1 MTARVFISYR
11 SSDGADKATA
21 LARDLDARFGND
33 QVFLDKEDLPAGSR
47 WRDAIARALHD
58 SPILIV
64 LVTPH
69 YLGAVDADGKRCIER
84 RDDPARSEL
93 EAGFAAGAHVI
104 PLLCDGVIA
113 LPAAADLPGPFDRLS
128 DLQWGRL
135 RAFDWREDLARLAD
149 DLRRLGVSPAASSP
163 DVPPTQ
169 PMTQPITTPMPLD
182 DGAPV
187 RPGGAADAPADRR
200 LAIAAGALALLG
212 LGSWGFWRWRRRRR
226 VDLSGRWSAR
236 IGARGAPSSR
246 DGELVVLELHQAGR
260 KLALASS
267 AVNIERDPDWQNYRD
282 FWRQRNG
289 TELRRVFY
297 RGEGKVLGDDDE
309 DADADTASAPT
320 RSTAPPPKLV
330 IARRIVV
337 AVRIFAAGSES
348 EPIDG
353 GTLNGTV
360 DVDDQRIHGRL
371 WLESEQA
378 ERAVDLKRG
387 T

>member
-1 MTARVFISYR
+1 
-11 SSDGADKATA
+11 
-21 LARDLDARFGND
+21 
-33 QVFLDKEDLPAGSR
+33 
-47 WRDAIARALHD
+47 
-58 SPILIV
+58 
-64 LVTPH
+64 
-69 YLGAVDADGKRCIER
+69 
-84 RDDPARSEL
+84 
-93 EAGFAAGAHVI
+93 
-104 PLLCDGVIA
+104 
-113 LPAAADLPGPFDRLS
+113 
-128 DLQWGRL
+128 
-135 RAFDWREDLARLAD
+135 
-149 DLRRLGVSPAASSP
+149 
-163 DVPPTQ
+163 
-169 PMTQPITTPMPLD
+169 
-182 DGAPV
+182 
-187 RPGGAADAPADRR
+187 
-200 LAIAAGALALLG
+200 LLG
-212 LGSWGFWRWRRRRR
+212 HGSWGFWRWRRRRR

-360 DVDDQRIHGRL
+360 DVDDQRIHGQL